1 MDSMITINYTA
12 DDARNDAIAYNN
24 SLDKAILCAERTI
37 RNAASKGCSGC
48 SLSEI
53 PQKHWSSVAASLQ
66 KAGYKTDRCGG
77 SQFKVFW

>member
-1 MDSMITINYTA
+1 MIKINYTA

-24 SLDKAILCAERTI
+24 SLDKAILLAERTI

-48 SLSEI
+48 SLAEI

-66 KAGYKTDRCGG
+66 KAGYKTDRPCGG

>member
-1 MDSMITINYTA
+1 MIKMNYTA
-12 DDARNDAIAYNN
+12 DDARQDAITYNN
-24 SLDKAILCAERTI
+24 SLDKAILLAERTI

-48 SLSEI
+48 SLFEI
-53 PQKHWSSVAASLQ
+53 PQKHWSSVAATLQ